1 MTVALA
7 AVDVQKKI
15 EAKFPGTTSIEK
27 NAILVKAESLLD
39 VMSFLKKSPDLAF
52 DYMTTI
58 TAVDY
63 FDYFEVIYLLVSM
76 EKNHGL
82 TIKTRVFDREQPS
95 LPSVISLW
103 HSADYQEREIY
114 DLMGISFKGHP
125 NLKRIVLWPEFKGY
139 PQRRDYLQ

>member
-15 EAKFPGTTSIEK
+15 EAKFPGTTSIDK
-27 NAILVKAESLLD
+27 NAVLVKADSLLD
-39 VMSFLKKSPDLAF
+39 IMSFLKKSPDLAF

-63 FDYFEVIYLLVSM
+63 IDYFEVIYLLVSM
-76 EKNHGL
+76 EYNHGL
-82 TIKTRVFDREQPS
+82 TVKTRVFDREQPFLS
-95 LPSVISLW
+95 SVISLW